1 MNEIVIGSQKKI
13 NIFCDLLPRRIILK
27 LMNTSSFELQTDEF
41 TLARARKGDIK
52 AREQLYRTYS
62 SPVYTLAYRICA
74 SSADAQDVTQD
85 TFIEA
90 FNKLH
95 QYRGDAPFWAWLRRI
110 AVNIT
115 LMRLRREKKLFE
127 PVSNEQGFIEIAV
140 TNEQPSNLYDLEQ
153 LLSQL
158 SPSARTVVWL
168 HDIEGYTHV
177 EIADLLG
184 KTPSFSKSQ
193 LARAYEKLRSKFKW
207 ITTDQ
212 SSTPIPKRC

>member
-1 MNEIVIGSQKKI
+1 
-13 NIFCDLLPRRIILK
+13 
-27 LMNTSSFELQTDEF
+27 MNTSSFELQTDEF

-115 LMRLRREKKLFE
+115 LMRLRRDKKLFE